1 MEKAGVLGQPWPT
14 KERIISTSRK
24 TIPPTITTTTTTTA
38 QLTRSLALCRVYPQ
52 AEEMEIKFRKEQG
65 IEDFDPSAEAK
76 AKVMSAGD
84 TARAAANADPS
95 NLVSQAAAAAAVSVK
110 STPETRA
117 TLVAELDNLPPD
129 SKQVIEKMG
138 QLKAEGLAPR

>member
-1 MEKAGVLGQPWPT
+1 MEV
-14 KERIISTSRK
+14 
-24 TIPPTITTTTTTTA
+24 
-38 QLTRSLALCRVYPQ
+38 
-52 AEEMEIKFRKEQG
+52 KFRKEQG
-65 IEDFDPSAEAK
+65 IEDFDPSEAK
-76 AKVMSAGD
+76 PVMSAGD

-117 TLVAELDNLPPD
+117 ALVSELDNLPPD

-138 QLKAEGLAPR
+138 QLKEGGLAPR